1 MADETTPAPA
11 QPPLASADDF
21 PADHWQEPG
30 SDNVP
35 PALAPAPAPAHLASA
50 ADFPADQWDESG
62 TDIIIDSPLPLPPNI
77 SVRSPTPPIQARPG
91 QSDHLETTMSQL
103 RSEMAALRLRDRQE
117 FQDRHD
123 ELQRRMDLGE
133 SVDASLARNMRLVE
147 ERLTEEMQRMQEQ
160 MAEEM
165 RQQRTVIQACA
176 TEFNG
181 VVRYLRQERTGDP
194 TTSTLPAFNPP
205 HILLPATSM
214 FPEIGSSI
222 SAFGRTLT
230 NNVFTPDNS
239 LLLGAGDVSPIDRR
253 VSADR
258 PTPLLLP
265 SRLPT
270 AATAMPSPGTLRNMV
285 TGPGNMPTDG
295 QSISAP
301 PQRAAAGPSAP
312 PAPPAA
318 TIMPSPGTLHN
329 MVTGPGDLP
338 ADGQSISVPART
350 RPGPRTHGDGR
361 SVSGAPLHRASGGR
375 GRK

>member
-1 MADETTPAPA
+1 MERR
-11 QPPLASADDF
+11 Q
-21 PADHWQEPG
+21 
-30 SDNVP
+30 
-35 PALAPAPAPAHLASA
+35 
-50 ADFPADQWDESG
+50 
-62 TDIIIDSPLPLPPNI
+62 PLPNPHWHRPMISPPTIGRSLAATMSLRLWLQHQYIWHRLPI
-77 SVRSPTPPIQARPG
+77 SQPTSGMNLARTSSETPHSPSRPTSQSGRPLLPSRPG
-91 QSDHLETTMSQL
+91 QTDHLDTTMAQL

-133 SVDASLARNMRLVE
+133 SVDASLARDMQLVE

-181 VVRYLRQERTGDP
+181 VVRYLHQERTGDP

-222 SAFGRTLT
+222 STFGRMVT
-230 NNVFTPDNS
+230 NNVFMPDNS
-239 LLLGAGDVSPIDRR
+239 LLLGVGDVSPIDRR
-253 VSADR
+253 FSADR
-258 PTPLLLP
+258 PTPLLP
-265 SRLPT
+265 SRPPT

-285 TGPGNMPTDG
+285 TGPGK
-295 QSISAP
+295 
-301 PQRAAAGPSAP
+301 AAGPSAP

-338 ADGQSISVPART
+338 ADGQPISVPART
-350 RPGPRTHGDGR
+350 RPGLRTHGNGR
-361 SVSGAPLHRASGGR
+361 SVSGAPLRRASGGH